1 MGDDGPTGLIM
12 NHAYGLND
20 VIALTCECE
29 VPCNPDS
36 TGKRGEPLRL
46 LRIRNPWGNSEWNG
60 AWGSGSEELQK
71 YEKDLQRY
79 VASLPPDERFP
90 LEADDGTFFMEYSE
104 WKDIFSTLFLN
115 VDFPD
120 EWTGVR
126 FKSAWTKSNSGGLPT
141 SMKPEIRERYAK
153 NPQFLIKPM
162 KDCEVMFAM
171 S

>member
-1 MGDDGPTGLIM
+1 M

-20 VIALTCECE
+20 VIELKCECE
-29 VPCNPDS
+29 VPCNPDG
-36 TGKRGEPLRL
+36 TGKRRRPLKL

-60 AWGSGSEELQK
+60 AWGSGSEELEK
-71 YEKDLQRY
+71 YQKDLLQY
-79 VASLPPDERFP
+79 VRSLPPDEQFP

-126 FKSAWTKSNSGGLPT
+126 FKSAWTASNSGGLPT
-141 SMKPEIRERYAK
+141 SMKSEIRERYAK
-153 NPQFLIKPM
+153 NPSSSSSPSTT
-162 KDCEVMFAM
+162 AR
-171 S
+171 